1 MQDSGIWGC
10 LGSDDPVF
18 NHLGPHLCA
27 DPVPLLRHEA
37 SGVDVQ
43 VQSDG
48 VMLKGKPRASKEG
61 APAKPSSE
69 GEGVLGLNSGFMY
82 VY

>member
-1 MQDSGIWGC
+1 MT
-10 LGSDDPVF
+10 
-18 NHLGPHLCA
+18 LCA

-48 VMLKGKPRASKEG
+48 VMLKGKPRASKGG
-61 APAKPSSE
+61 ASAQPPSD

-82 VY
+82 VAHTTCSGAVCGAASRVG